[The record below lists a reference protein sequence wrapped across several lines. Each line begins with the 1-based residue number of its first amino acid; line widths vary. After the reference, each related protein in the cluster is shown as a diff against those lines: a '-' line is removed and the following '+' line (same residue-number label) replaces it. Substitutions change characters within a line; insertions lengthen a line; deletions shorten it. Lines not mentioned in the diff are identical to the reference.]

1 MFARKFVKGVKVKV
15 GDSEFSLDMVLPL
28 LWDIVD
34 DFNASQRV
42 WSRLSIE
49 GKPRPI

>member
-1 MFARKFVKGVKVKV
+1 VQ
-15 GDSEFSLDMVLPL
+15 LDHALIAFEPTANLDEVLPL